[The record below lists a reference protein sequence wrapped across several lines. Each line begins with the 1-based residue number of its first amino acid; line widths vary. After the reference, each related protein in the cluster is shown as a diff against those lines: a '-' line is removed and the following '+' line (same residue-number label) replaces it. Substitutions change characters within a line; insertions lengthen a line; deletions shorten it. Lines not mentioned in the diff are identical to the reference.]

1 MQETALLCPLR
12 CLEMHRRGLFI
23 PQGRW
28 WKEVIK
34 VTVKHDFCCIFRTQ
48 GGSILGCLRHLQF
61 KNEAKIITRSTEK
74 SKFMDSN
81 REQEL
86 ECQS

>member
-1 MQETALLCPLR
+1 MSFVL
-12 CLEMHRRGLFI
+12 HKKGLFI
-23 PQGRW
+23 PKGVR

-34 VTVKHDFCCIFRTQ
+34 VTVKHEFFCIFRTQ

-61 KNEAKIITRSTEK
+61 KNEAKIITKSTEK

-81 REQEL
+81 REEEL